1 MIRNVNEIFEWTI
14 EKVSQLR
21 LRPGGGIDDTRLDT
35 KNMNLGGLVSLLK
48 NNDII
53 MAIGVVIIVVMMII
67 PLPPMLLDILLTL
80 NISLSIIILLVCLF
94 VKEPLEYSSFPII
107 LLIATIFRLGLNISS
122 TRLILLYG
130 SAGEV
135 IHSFGQFVV
144 GGNYIVG
151 FIIFIL
157 LVVINFMVITGGA
170 TRVAEVSARF
180 TLDSMP
186 GKQLSIDAD
195 LNSGLINEE
204 QAKARRRK
212 LEREAD
218 FYGTMDGA
226 SKFVKGD
233 ATAGIIITVVNIFAG
248 IVIGVWQL
256 KMDIMSSLSTYT
268 ILTVG
273 DGLVSQLPAL
283 LISFSTGLIVSRASG
298 QEESLSDDIKKEMF
312 SNPIVLSIVSVLL
325 ILMGLVPGMPTV
337 PFIIVAI
344 GLGWM
349 AFKKNKLDEE
359 KKVEAEKE
367 QKEEKINEGKV
378 SKKKKKATRE
388 SVMELLNVETIEM
401 EIGYRLVPLLDVEQ
415 GGDLLERIAQIRRQT
430 ALDLGIVLPSIRVRD
445 NLQLS
450 PNSYQIKLKG
460 VPIEVGEVYPDRTLA
475 MNSGGSDN
483 DLSVNGISAIEP
495 AFGLPAIWVEEADR
509 EMVETYGYTVV
520 SPSAVISTHLTEVIK
535 KNAAEIVS
543 RADVQQL
550 IENLKKEVS
559 EEYVSDLMKD
569 INAAEVQQILYNLL
583 KERVSVRDLK
593 TILEVISL
601 QSRVS
606 KNADYLTEQ
615 VRQALAR
622 SICKQNLAD
631 TGELLAVTLAP
642 DVENTIAQ
650 GVSPDGTSLTL
661 DPEFT
666 RKLLDTL
673 NYELEKAITSSGSQP
688 VLLCSSPI
696 RLPFRRLIERTYPQ
710 IAVMSYNE
718 ISNNVKAKSIGV
730 VRIMQSKV

>member
-1 MIRNVNEIFEWTI
+1 MQI
-14 EKVSQLR
+14 
-21 LRPGGGIDDTRLDT
+21 
-35 KNMNLGGLVSLLK
+35 SLSSILK

-53 MAIGVVIIVVMMII
+53 MAIGLVIIVTMMII

-80 NISLSIIILLVCLF
+80 NISLAVIILLVCLF
-94 VKEPLEYSSFPII
+94 IKEPLEYSSFPII
-107 LLIATIFRLGLNISS
+107 LLVSTIFRLGLNVSS

-144 GGNYIVG
+144 GGNYVVG
-151 FIIFIL
+151 FIIFII
-157 LVVINFMVITGGA
+157 LVLINFMVITGGA

-256 KMDIMSSLSTYT
+256 KMDIMTAMSTFT

-283 LISFSTGLIVSRASG
+283 LISFATGLIVSRASG
-298 QEESLSDDIKKEMF
+298 QDDSLSDDIKREMF
-312 SNPIVLSIVSVLL
+312 SNPMVLGIVSVLL
-325 ILMGLVPGMPTV
+325 FCLGIVPGMPTL
-337 PFIIVAI
+337 PFIIISLTLA
-344 GLGWM
+344 WF
-349 AFKKNKLDEE
+349 AYSKNNNKK
-359 KKVEAEKE
+359 
-367 QKEEKINEGKV
+367 KEEAAAAEAQQNAEEPINEGKIK
-378 SKKKKKATRE
+378 KKKKKATRE
-388 SVMELLNVETIEM
+388 SVMELLNVETIEI
-401 EIGYRLVPLLDVEQ
+401 EIGYRLVPLLDAEQ

-445 NLQLS
+445 NLQLP

-460 VPIEVGEVYPDRTLA
+460 VPIENGEVYPDRSLA
-475 MNSGGSDN
+475 MNASGSDN
-483 DLSVNGISAIEP
+483 DLNINGISAIEP
-495 AFGLPAIWVEEADR
+495 AFGLPAIWIEEKDK
-509 EMVETYGYTVV
+509 EIVETYGYTVV

-535 KNAAEIVS
+535 KNASEIVS
-543 RADVQQL
+543 RADIQQL
-550 IENLKKEVS
+550 IDNLKKEVS
-559 EEYVSDLMKD
+559 EDYVNDLMKD
-569 INAAEVQQILYNLL
+569 ISVGEVQLIVQNLL

-606 KNADYLTEQ
+606 KNPDYLTEQ
-615 VRQALAR
+615 VRQALSR

-642 DVENTIAQ
+642 DVENVIAQ
-650 GVSPDGTSLTL
+650 GLSPDGTSLTL
-661 DPEFT
+661 DPDFT
-666 RKLLDTL
+666 RRMLDNL
-673 NYELEKAITSSGSQP
+673 NSELEKAISSSGNQP
-688 VLLCSSPI
+688 VILCSSPI
-696 RLPFRRLIERTYPQ
+696 RMPFRRLIERTYPQ

-718 ISNNVKAKSIGV
+718 ISNNIKAKSIGV
-730 VRIMQSKV
+730 VRVEAMRV

>member
-1 MIRNVNEIFEWTI
+1 
-14 EKVSQLR
+14 
-21 LRPGGGIDDTRLDT
+21 
-35 KNMNLGGLVSLLK
+35 MNLGALASFLK

-53 MAIGVVIIVVMMII
+53 MAIGIVVIVAMMII

-80 NISLSIIILLVCLF
+80 NISLSVIILLVCLF
-94 VKEPLEYSSFPII
+94 IKEPLEYSSFPII
-107 LLIATIFRLGLNISS
+107 LLVATIFRLGLNVSS
-122 TRLILLYG
+122 TRLILLHG
-130 SAGEV
+130 AAGEV
-135 IHSFGQFVV
+135 INSFGQFVV

-195 LNSGLINEE
+195 LNSGLINED
-204 QAKARRRK
+204 QAKQRRRK

-248 IVIGVWQL
+248 IIIGLWQM
-256 KMDIMSSLSTYT
+256 KMDIMTALNTFT

-298 QEESLSDDIKKEMF
+298 QDDSLSDDIKKEMF
-312 SNPIVLSIVSVLL
+312 SNPIVLAIVSVLL
-325 ILMGLVPGMPTV
+325 FLLGMVPGMPTL
-337 PFIIVAI
+337 PFMCVAV
-344 GLGWM
+344 GLGWL
-349 AFKKNKLDEE
+349 AYSKNKALTAKKAEEE
-359 KKVEAEKE
+359 KA
-367 QKEEKINEGKV
+367 KEEAQKQEGKAGKIN
-378 SKKKKKATRE
+378 KKKKKATRE

-445 NLQLS
+445 NLQLP
-450 PNSYQIKLKG
+450 PNNYQIKLKG
-460 VPIEVGEVYPDRTLA
+460 VPIESGEVYPDRSLA
-475 MNSGGSDN
+475 MNAGGAGN
-483 DLSVNGISAIEP
+483 DLGLNGISAIEP
-495 AFGLPAIWVEEADR
+495 AFGLPALWLDEKDKEIAENA
-509 EMVETYGYTVV
+509 GYTVV

-543 RADVQQL
+543 RADIQQL
-550 IENLKKEVS
+550 IDNLKKEVS
-559 EEYVSDLMKD
+559 EDYVSDLMKD
-569 INAAEVQQILYNLL
+569 LSVAEVQQIIVNLL

-593 TILEVISL
+593 TILEVLSL

-615 VRQALAR
+615 VRQALSR

-642 DVENTIAQ
+642 EVENTIAQ
-650 GVSPDGTSLTL
+650 GVGPDGSSLTL
-661 DPEFT
+661 DPDFT
-666 RKLLDTL
+666 RRMLDNL
-673 NYELEKAITSSGSQP
+673 NSELERAISSSGNQP

-730 VRIMQSKV
+730 IRVSPARV

>member
-1 MIRNVNEIFEWTI
+1 
-14 EKVSQLR
+14 
-21 LRPGGGIDDTRLDT
+21 
-35 KNMNLGGLVSLLK
+35 MNLGALASLLK

-53 MAIGVVIIVVMMII
+53 MAIGIVIIVAMMII

-80 NISLSIIILLVCLF
+80 NISLSVIILLVCLF

-107 LLIATIFRLGLNISS
+107 LLVATIFRLGLNVSS
-122 TRLILLYG
+122 TRLILLHG

-135 IHSFGQFVV
+135 INAFGQFVV

-195 LNSGLINEE
+195 LNSGLINED
-204 QAKARRRK
+204 QAKQRRRK

-248 IVIGVWQL
+248 IIIGLWQM
-256 KMDIMSSLSTYT
+256 KMDIMTALNTFT

-298 QEESLSDDIKKEMF
+298 QDESLSDDIKKEMF
-312 SNPIVLSIVSVLL
+312 SNPIVLAIVSVLL
-325 ILMGLVPGMPTV
+325 FLLGMVPGMPTL
-337 PFIIVAI
+337 PFMCVAV
-344 GLGWM
+344 GLGWF
-349 AFKKNKLDEE
+349 AYTKNKILTAQKAEE
-359 KKVEAEKE
+359 AKA
-367 QKEEKINEGKV
+367 KEEAQKQDGKGKV
-378 SKKKKKATRE
+378 NKKKKKATRE

-445 NLQLS
+445 NLQLP
-450 PNSYQIKLKG
+450 PNNYQIKLKG
-460 VPIEVGEVYPDRTLA
+460 VPIESGEVYPDRSLA
-475 MNSGGSDN
+475 MNAGGAGN
-483 DLSVNGISAIEP
+483 DLGLNGISAIEP
-495 AFGLPAIWVEEADR
+495 AFGLPALWLDEKDKEIAENA
-509 EMVETYGYTVV
+509 GYTVV

-543 RADVQQL
+543 RADIQQL
-550 IENLKKEVS
+550 IDNLKKEVS
-559 EEYVSDLMKD
+559 EDYVTDLMKD
-569 INAAEVQQILYNLL
+569 LSVAEVQQIIVNLL

-593 TILEVISL
+593 TILEVLSL

-615 VRQALAR
+615 VRQALSR

-642 DVENTIAQ
+642 EVENTIAQ
-650 GVSPDGTSLTL
+650 GVGPDGSSLTL
-661 DPEFT
+661 DPDFT
-666 RKLLDTL
+666 RRMLDNL
-673 NYELEKAITSSGSQP
+673 NSELERAISSSGNQP

-730 VRIMQSKV
+730 IRVTPARV

>member
-1 MIRNVNEIFEWTI
+1 
-14 EKVSQLR
+14 
-21 LRPGGGIDDTRLDT
+21 
-35 KNMNLGGLVSLLK
+35 MNLGALTSLLK

-53 MAIGVVIIVVMMII
+53 MAIGMVIIVAMMII
-67 PLPPMLLDILLTL
+67 PLPPMMLDILLTL
-80 NISLSIIILLVCLF
+80 NISLSVIILLVCLF
-94 VKEPLEYSSFPII
+94 IKEPLEYSSFPII
-107 LLIATIFRLGLNISS
+107 LLVATIFRLGLNVSS
-122 TRLILLYG
+122 TRLILLNG

-135 IHSFGQFVV
+135 INSFGQFVV

-248 IVIGVWQL
+248 IVIGIWQL
-256 KMDIMSSLSTYT
+256 KMDIMGALSTFT

-283 LISFSTGLIVSRASG
+283 LISFATGLIVSRASG
-298 QEESLSDDIKKEMF
+298 QEDSLSDDIKKEMF
-312 SNPIVLSIVSVLL
+312 SNPIVLAIVSVLL
-325 ILMGLVPGMPTV
+325 FLLGMVPGMPTI
-337 PFIIVAI
+337 PFIIVSLSI
-344 GLGWM
+344 GWL
-349 AFKKNKLDEE
+349 AFLKNKADKEEKIAEE
-359 KKVEAEKE
+359 KKVEEAKKQEGGL
-367 QKEEKINEGKV
+367 GKV
-378 SKKKKKATRE
+378 TKKKKKATRE
-388 SVMELLNVETIEM
+388 SVMELLSVETIEM

-445 NLQLS
+445 NLQLP
-450 PNSYQIKLKG
+450 PNNYQIKLKG
-460 VPIEVGEVYPDRTLA
+460 VPIETGEVYPDRSLA
-475 MNSGGSDN
+475 MNAGGSDN
-483 DLSVNGISAIEP
+483 DLGIDGISAIEP
-495 AFGLPAIWVEEADR
+495 AFGLPAIWVAEKDKEI
-509 EMVETYGYTVV
+509 VENYGYTVV

-543 RADVQQL
+543 RSDIQQL
-550 IENLKKEVS
+550 IDNLKKEVS
-559 EEYVSDLMKD
+559 EEYVADLMKD
-569 INAAEVQQILYNLL
+569 LSVAEVQQIVYNLL

-593 TILEVISL
+593 TVLEVLSL

-642 DVENTIAQ
+642 EVENTIAQ
-650 GVSPDGTSLTL
+650 GVSPDGVSLTL

-666 RKLLDTL
+666 RKLMDNL
-673 NYELEKAITSSGSQP
+673 NMELERAISTSGNQP
-688 VLLCSSPI
+688 VILCSSPI

-718 ISNNVKAKSIGV
+718 ISNNVKAKSVAV
-730 VRIMQSKV
+730 VRVM

>member
-1 MIRNVNEIFEWTI
+1 
-14 EKVSQLR
+14 
-21 LRPGGGIDDTRLDT
+21 
-35 KNMNLGGLVSLLK
+35 MNLGGLASLLK

-53 MAIGVVIIVVMMII
+53 MAIGLVIIVAMMII
-67 PLPPMLLDILLTL
+67 PLPPMILDILLTL
-80 NISLSIIILLVCLF
+80 NISLSVIILLVCLF
-94 VKEPLEYSSFPII
+94 IKEPLEYSSFPII
-107 LLIATIFRLGLNISS
+107 LLVATIFRLGLNISS
-122 TRLILLYG
+122 TRLILLNG

-135 IHSFGQFVV
+135 INSFGQFVV

-195 LNSGLINEE
+195 LNSGLINED
-204 QAKARRRK
+204 QAKQRRRK

-248 IVIGVWQL
+248 IVIGLWQL
-256 KMDIMSSLSTYT
+256 KMDIMTALSTFT

-298 QEESLSDDIKKEMF
+298 QEDSLSDDIKKEMF
-312 SNPIVLSIVSVLL
+312 SNHIVLGIVAVLL
-325 ILMGLVPGMPTV
+325 FLLGMVPGMPTI
-337 PFIIVAI
+337 PFIMVSLA
-344 GLGWM
+344 LGWM
-349 AFKKNKLDEE
+349 SFNKS
-359 KKVEAEKE
+359 
-367 QKEEKINEGKV
+367 KEEKVKKEAAEKAEQEAQAGLEGTPAGKAAK
-378 SKKKKKATRE
+378 KKKKKASRE

-445 NLQLS
+445 NLQLP
-450 PNSYQIKLKG
+450 PNTYQIKLKG
-460 VPIEVGEVYPDRTLA
+460 VAIESGEVYPDRSLA
-475 MNSGGSDN
+475 MNAGGSDN
-483 DLSVNGISAIEP
+483 ELGINGISAIEP
-495 AFGLPAIWVEEADR
+495 AFGLPAIWVEEKDKEIA
-509 EMVETYGYTVV
+509 ENYGYTVV

-535 KNAAEIVS
+535 KNAAEVIS
-543 RADVQQL
+543 RADIQQL

-569 INAAEVQQILYNLL
+569 LSVAEVQLIVCNLL

-593 TILEVISL
+593 TILEVLSL

-615 VRQALAR
+615 VRQALSR

-631 TGELLAVTLAP
+631 TGELLAVTLDP

-650 GVSPDGTSLTL
+650 GVSPDGSSLTL

-666 RKLLDTL
+666 RKLLDGL
-673 NYELEKAITSSGSQP
+673 NYELEKAISSSGNQP

-718 ISNNVKAKSIGV
+718 ISNNIKAKSIGV
-730 VRIMQSKV
+730 IRVAPTRA

>member
-1 MIRNVNEIFEWTI
+1 MGKSIQKQT
-14 EKVSQLR
+14 
-21 LRPGGGIDDTRLDT
+21 
-35 KNMNLGGLVSLLK
+35 MNLGGLASLLK
-48 NNDII
+48 NNDIL
-53 MAIGVVIIVVMMII
+53 MAIGIVIIVVMMII
-67 PLPPMLLDILLTL
+67 PLPPMALDILLTL
-80 NISLSIIILLVCLF
+80 NISLSVIILLVCLF

-107 LLIATIFRLGLNISS
+107 LLVATIFRLGLNISS
-122 TRLILLYG
+122 TRLILLNG

-170 TRVAEVSARF
+170 TMVAEVSARF

-186 GKQLSIDAD
+186 CKQLSIDAD

-248 IVIGVWQL
+248 IVIGLWQL
-256 KMDIMSSLSTYT
+256 KMDIMTALSTFT

-312 SNPIVLSIVSVLL
+312 SNPMVLGIVSVLL
-325 ILMGLVPGMPTV
+325 FLLGMVPGMPTI
-337 PFIIVAI
+337 PFLLVAAS
-344 GLGWM
+344 LGWM
-349 AFKKNKLDEE
+349 AFKKDKAD
-359 KKVEAEKE
+359 KVQKVEEAKAAEEAK
-367 QKEEKINEGKV
+367 KEEAGLGKV
-378 SKKKKKATRE
+378 AKKKKKATRE

-445 NLQLS
+445 NLQLP
-450 PNSYQIKLKG
+450 PNTYQIKLKG
-460 VPIEVGEVYPDRTLA
+460 VPIESGEVYPDRSLA
-475 MNSGGSDN
+475 MNAGGSDN
-483 DLSVNGISAIEP
+483 DLGINGISAIEP
-495 AFGLPAIWVEEADR
+495 AFGLPAIWVEEKDKEIA
-509 EMVETYGYTVV
+509 ETYGYTVV

-535 KNAAEIVS
+535 KNSAELVS
-543 RADVQQL
+543 RADIQQL
-550 IENLKKEVS
+550 IDNLKKEVS

-569 INAAEVQQILYNLL
+569 LTVAEVQQIVYNLL

-593 TILEVISL
+593 TILEVLSL

-615 VRQALAR
+615 VRQALSR

-642 DVENTIAQ
+642 EVENTIAQ
-650 GVSPDGTSLTL
+650 GVSPDGSSLTL

-666 RKLLDTL
+666 RKLLDNL
-673 NYELEKAITSSGSQP
+673 NYELERAISSSGNQP

-730 VRIMQSKV
+730 IRVTAANV

>member
-1 MIRNVNEIFEWTI
+1 
-14 EKVSQLR
+14 
-21 LRPGGGIDDTRLDT
+21 
-35 KNMNLGGLVSLLK
+35 MNLGALASLLK

-53 MAIGVVIIVVMMII
+53 MAIGIVIIVAMMII

-80 NISLSIIILLVCLF
+80 NISLSVIILLVCLF
-94 VKEPLEYSSFPII
+94 IKEPLEYSSFPII
-107 LLIATIFRLGLNISS
+107 LLVATIFRLGLNVSS

-135 IHSFGQFVV
+135 INSFGQFVV

-195 LNSGLINEE
+195 LNSGLINED

-248 IVIGVWQL
+248 IVIGLWQM
-256 KMDIMSSLSTYT
+256 KMDIMTALNTFT

-283 LISFSTGLIVSRASG
+283 LISFATGLIVSRASG
-298 QEESLSDDIKKEMF
+298 QDDSLSDDIKREMF
-312 SNPIVLSIVSVLL
+312 SNYIVLGIVAFLL
-325 ILMGLVPGMPTV
+325 FFLGLVPGMPTI
-337 PFIIVAI
+337 PFILVSAT
-344 GLGWM
+344 LGWLSY
-349 AFKKNKLDEE
+349 NKS
-359 KKVEAEKE
+359 KEAKAK
-367 QKEEKINEGKV
+367 KEEAAKAQSEQQDGTPGAPGAPGQGGKAA
-378 SKKKKKATRE
+378 KKKKKASRE

-401 EIGYRLVPLLDVEQ
+401 EIGYRLVPLLDAEQ

-445 NLQLS
+445 NLQLP
-450 PNSYQIKLKG
+450 PNNYQIKLKG
-460 VPIEVGEVYPDRTLA
+460 VPIESGEVYPDRSLA
-475 MNSGGSDN
+475 MNAGGSDN
-483 DLSVNGISAIEP
+483 DLGINGISAIEP
-495 AFGLPAIWVEEADR
+495 AFGLPAIWVEEKDR
-509 EMVETYGYTVV
+509 EIAENYGYTVV

-543 RADVQQL
+543 RADIQQL
-550 IENLKKEVS
+550 IDNLKKEVS
-559 EEYVSDLMKD
+559 EEYVTDLMKD
-569 INAAEVQQILYNLL
+569 LSVAEVQQIVYNLL

-593 TILEVISL
+593 TILEVLSL

-615 VRQALAR
+615 VRQALSR

-631 TGELLAVTLAP
+631 TGELLAVTLDP

-650 GVSPDGTSLTL
+650 GVSPDGSSLTL
-661 DPEFT
+661 NPEFT

-673 NYELEKAITSSGSQP
+673 NYELEKAISSSGNQP

-730 VRIMQSKV
+730 IRVAPTMV